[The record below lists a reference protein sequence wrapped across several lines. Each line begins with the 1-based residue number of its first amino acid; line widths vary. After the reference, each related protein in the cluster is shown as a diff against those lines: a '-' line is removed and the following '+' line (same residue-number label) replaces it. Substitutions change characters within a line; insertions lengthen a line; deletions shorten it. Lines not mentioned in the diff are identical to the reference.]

1 MSAIPNRDNILRFL
15 EDNKDRVY
23 ITHQVQREYL
33 RHRLEFIDKYK
44 NKLTTSAS
52 AFRTSLKAFE
62 FKAADKVNE
71 ILTAI
76 VKEEFVDSM
85 PQSQQMVEKVK
96 NDLQEFD
103 VLSEHYK
110 EIKTELAKIKETF
123 EKEYGELYKKASI
136 EFDDYILNK
145 ISETHIMEP
154 LSDEEMN
161 FTKTLYNQML
171 ERYNDTKSEGAEYLR
186 FPGSGEN
193 QDLDKKL
200 EPWGDLL
207 IYHEMLSFMAK
218 EHKDVLFLTY
228 DKSKQDWMKKSGEQY
243 SYYVVDAFCNTN
255 QTLIIRKADDFFTG
269 SFNSSHQDVIDED
282 SVGVTTSSYIQNTES
297 INATHQ
303 LKFNN
308 ISKEEFVSQLK
319 NLIIK
324 NGESADVHISKSYFI
339 YVVLGKQG
347 YRYSHSFQMLDQLRG
362 KKVEE
367 YDFNDGE
374 YEYKCLRL
382 IEQPVVEEPMV
393 E

>member
-1 MSAIPNRDNILRFL
+1 
-15 EDNKDRVY
+15 
-23 ITHQVQREYL
+23 
-33 RHRLEFIDKYK
+33 
-44 NKLTTSAS
+44 
-52 AFRTSLKAFE
+52 
-62 FKAADKVNE
+62 
-71 ILTAI
+71 
-76 VKEEFVDSM
+76 
-85 PQSQQMVEKVK
+85 
-96 NDLQEFD
+96 
-103 VLSEHYK
+103 
-110 EIKTELAKIKETF
+110 
-123 EKEYGELYKKASI
+123 
-136 EFDDYILNK
+136 
-145 ISETHIMEP
+145 
-154 LSDEEMN
+154 
-161 FTKTLYNQML
+161 ML